1 MRMSLRQRI
10 LLKERHRRRGIRE
23 NGVFLKLLSSVH
35 AARYIDSSNREEK
48 DKKKKADKSLADE
61 LKKYLSRKDVKKE
74 LNQIPSQKKSK
85 RKVWGARDVPITEP
99 SELPDGWTADEPDI
113 AESYV
118 T

>member
-1 MRMSLRQRI
+1 MIPRQRS

-23 NGVFLKLLSSVH
+23 NGVLLNLLFSIHS
-35 AARYIDSSNREEK
+35 AQYIDNSNRNEK
-48 DKKKKADKSLADE
+48 DKKTKSDKSLAEE

-74 LNQIPSQKKSK
+74 LDQIPSQEKSK
-85 RKVWGARDVPITEP
+85 RKVWGPRDVPITEP